1 VLLATLARRV
11 DPEAER
17 MAIDSALE
25 SNRTLLLVNAL
36 PNVQGPAATDRGRD
50 PESVV
55 ATARRA
61 ASLGIR
67 TELLLPASPS
77 PARSIVMLANAHRV
91 ALIVLGRPRGLLG
104 RWRFRRAA
112 RAIRRGTSCL
122 VWLAGL

>member
-1 VLLATLARRV
+1 
-11 DPEAER
+11 
-17 MAIDSALE
+17 MAIESALE
-25 SNRTLLLVNAL
+25 ANRTLLLVNAA
-36 PNVQGPAATDRGRD
+36 PAVQGPAATDHGID

-67 TELLLPASPS
+67 TELLRPASPS
-77 PARSIVMLANAHRV
+77 PPRSIVMLANAHRV
-91 ALIVLGRPRGLLG
+91 ALIVLGRPRGVLG

-122 VWLAGL
+122 VWLASG